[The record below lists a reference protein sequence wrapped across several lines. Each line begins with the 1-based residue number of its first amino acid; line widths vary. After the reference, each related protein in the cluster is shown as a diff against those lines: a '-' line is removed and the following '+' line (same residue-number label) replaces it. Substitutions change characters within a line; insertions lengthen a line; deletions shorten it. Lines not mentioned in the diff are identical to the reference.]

1 MKVHGVL
8 VRILEERGLSG
19 WCFYSLPISIEQR
32 NLKAENRLKPI
43 LQTQPTLQTL
53 RPRLHPGPHR
63 LRTRHPLLA
72 DEIDRL
78 IDPAEDAHLAGLEQ

>member
-8 VRILEERGLSG
+8 VRILEESGLSG
-19 WCFYSLPISIEQR
+19 WCFYSLPISIEQCNR
-32 NLKAENRLKPI
+32 EAENRLKPI
-43 LQTQPTLQTL
+43 LQTL
-53 RPRLHPGPHR
+53 RPRLHQRPHR
-63 LRTRHPLLA
+63 RRTRHPLLA